1 MNNLPEPLSNL
12 RYLSTFVSALKKNK
26 QNISKIFLRGT
37 LLFGVIVA
45 FLSISTSTTQLSPY
59 VCDGDQQEQESPDDG
74 QSKSQEV
81 VKAFEAIPVAA
92 QTSLNHEFLLL
103 DILPELEEADEEII
117 SAETP
122 EFAGSKV
129 LRILFRRIISP
140 NAP

>member
-1 MNNLPEPLSNL
+1 M
-12 RYLSTFVSALKKNK
+12 KKNK
-26 QNISKIFLRGT
+26 QNISKIFLRGA

-45 FLSISTSTTQLSPY
+45 FLAISTSTAQLSHY
-59 VCDGDQQEQESPDDG
+59 LCDGDKQEQQSTDDE
-74 QSKSQEV
+74 QSEDQEI
-81 VKAFEAIPVAA
+81 VKAFEAIPVTA

-103 DILPELEEADEEII
+103 DILPELEEVDEEII
-117 SAETP
+117 STETP